1 MTQTIRVNTL
11 TDKVLLDIM
20 SVRHLTFKSE
30 GVSVVYKSDHIIV
43 SLPTKA
49 AKHPTVVEKKTPRY
63 IETCWKTPLKTIK
76 SGHVSG
82 KAVRQEKEAARKY
95 QNKFRKV

>member
-1 MTQTIRVNTL
+1 MFQTIRVNSL
-11 TDKVLLDIM
+11 TDEVLLDVM
-20 SVRHLTFKSE
+20 SVRHLTFKSK
-30 GVSVVYKSDHIIV
+30 GVSVVYKKDHIIV

-82 KAVRQEKEAARKY
+82 KAIRQEKEAARKY
-95 QNKFRKV
+95 QNKFKV